1 MGLVKQRRGRAAG
14 RSDCSI
20 TSSAT
25 LTGELQI
32 KDLGCY
38 LLTHV
43 TPKYGRLLLEHV
55 DCIDYR
61 LETRTTSRRD
71 ADSRGMLKSYASCE

>member
-43 TPKYGRLLLEHV
+43 TTKYGRLLLEHV

-71 ADSRGMLKSYASCE
+71 ANSRGMLKSYASCE